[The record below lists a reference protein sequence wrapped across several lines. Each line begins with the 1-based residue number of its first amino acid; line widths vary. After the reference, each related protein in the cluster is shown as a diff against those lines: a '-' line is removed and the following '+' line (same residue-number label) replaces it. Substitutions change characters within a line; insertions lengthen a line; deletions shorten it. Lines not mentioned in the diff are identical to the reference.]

1 MAKNQKFDD
10 RNIQGPARFKRQIF
24 PEKWPQNPRPR
35 TPMRNFAC
43 ELTIENNGVGNTDFV
58 KNLILSK
65 NQFLDCEENY
75 RGYQALDE

>member
-1 MAKNQKFDD
+1 
-10 RNIQGPARFKRQIF
+10 
-24 PEKWPQNPRPR
+24 
-35 TPMRNFAC
+35 MRNFAC